1 MLLTYAGADPHH
13 DVDNDDDDEKEE
25 KPALSTP
32 SRGMM
37 LPVLHPQGNEALLFL
52 QMMKMTMFP

>member
-13 DVDNDDDDEKEE
+13 DVDNDDDDDEKE
-25 KPALSTP
+25 
-32 SRGMM
+32 
-37 LPVLHPQGNEALLFL
+37 LPVLHRQGKEALLFL